1 VYYRDLEK
9 LEVIDDYTFKVHW
22 RNRYFRSEELTLGLS
37 PLPRHLYHAYPG
49 PFNADKFN
57 EDHQR
62 NRILIGCGPYR
73 FLSWDKDRR
82 VVFTR
87 FQKYFGNKLGIAP
100 PIKYCVFEIIKHPN
114 TRFQALLASK
124 LDRLGLE
131 PVQWVKRTNTPEF
144 APDGKL
150 RKMKYLSRAYYYM
163 GYNLT
168 RPQFKDKRV
177 RQALTHL
184 VNRKKILKDV
194 YYGLGKIVTG
204 PFYSETPYYD
214 KSIKPYDFS
223 VSEAKKLLAEAGWK
237 DTDSDGILEKDGMK
251 FEFTILQVAN
261 NPIQQKM
268 LPIIKEDFAKAG
280 INMKIQTL
288 EWSVLLQR
296 LTEKNFDVCVLGW
309 TLPYESD
316 PYQVWHSSQAD
327 KKHSSNHIGFKNK
340 KADQLIEEI
349 RRTFDVKKRIE
360 LCREFHRIL
369 HEEQPYTFLFA
380 PYSLLAQS
388 RRYKNVHKFPLG
400 IPTEIMWTPKS
411 EQLKVPGL

>member
-1 VYYRDLEK
+1 
-9 LEVIDDYTFKVHW
+9 
-22 RNRYFRSEELTLGLS
+22 
-37 PLPRHLYHAYPG
+37 
-49 PFNADKFN
+49 
-57 EDHQR
+57 
-62 NRILIGCGPYR
+62 
-73 FLSWDKDRR
+73 
-82 VVFTR
+82 
-87 FQKYFGNKLGIAP
+87 
-100 PIKYCVFEIIKHPN
+100 
-114 TRFQALLASK
+114 
-124 LDRLGLE
+124 
-131 PVQWVKRTNTPEF
+131 
-144 APDGKL
+144 
-150 RKMKYLSRAYYYM
+150 
-163 GYNLT
+163 
-168 RPQFKDKRV
+168 
-177 RQALTHL
+177 
-184 VNRKKILKDV
+184 
-194 YYGLGKIVTG
+194 
-204 PFYSETPYYD
+204 
-214 KSIKPYDFS
+214 
-223 VSEAKKLLAEAGWK
+223 
-237 DTDSDGILEKDGMK
+237 MK

-369 HEEQPYTFLFA
+369 HDEQPYTFLFA

-388 RRYKNVHKFPLG
+388 KRYKNVHKFPLG